1 MLRCRIGLP
10 IGRKARNPEQKI
22 SPAQASLWVSSLLL
36 SSPGPDHNDDLCR
49 WPSHLPT
56 PIPIPGR
63 CPLTFILSQSAKCL
77 MFCFFG
83 QGREILAYLLE
94 HPAVVSSSDRLKDSP
109 ETRVSSADRS
119 LLGRFV
125 YVFQREYA
133 TVDPDI
139 VQLAGTDEA
148 TTCVGLVIRSR
159 NSGMTSVSHMDFPG
173 VVSNGLEQM
182 MSSIV
187 VNDNPGDTAF
197 DVHLIGG
204 FDDRPKKHSSDE
216 VTSERKQK
224 KEGFSLPLCSKM
236 VEALQDSQWK
246 FHLQTL
252 CVLKH
257 NTKIDS
263 MGNACPVISGILVDT
278 SSGSVMPAS
287 FDRSSRGPDEIVRR
301 IRLTVCSKDPK
312 WKGKLLETYDTSRD
326 RFELVPFT
334 WVPDWRL
341 YALSLQELSDSEYLL
356 GCSTSPFA
364 EGPDFVENERRK
376 WDYLIKNPDWRYT
389 FVNKQPRIF
398 QRTEDGGWLRCG

>member
-1 MLRCRIGLP
+1 MIFVDDLP
-10 IGRKARNPEQKI
+10 I
-22 SPAQASLWVSSLLL
+22 
-36 SSPGPDHNDDLCR
+36 
-49 WPSHLPT
+49 
-56 PIPIPGR
+56 
-63 CPLTFILSQSAKCL
+63 SQPRFRS
-77 MFCFFG
+77 

-94 HPAVVSSSDRLKDSP
+94 HPAVVSSSDRLKDTP

-119 LLGRFV
+119 LLGRLV

-133 TVDPDI
+133 TVDPAI

-182 MSSIV
+182 MSSIL

-197 DVHLIGG
+197 D
-204 FDDRPKKHSSDE
+204 HSSDE
-216 VTSERKQK
+216 VASERKQK
-224 KEGFSLPLCSKM
+224 KDGFSLPLCSKL

-287 FDRSSRGPDEIVRR
+287 FDRSSRDPDEIVRR
-301 IRLTVCSKDPK
+301 IRLTVCSEDPK
-312 WKGKLLETYDTSRD
+312 WKGKLLETYDTSHD
-326 RFELVPFT
+326 RFEIAPCT
-334 WVPDWRL
+334 WVPDWRF
-341 YALSLQELSDSEYLL
+341 YALSLQELSDSEFLL

-376 WDYLIKNPDWRYT
+376 WDYLIENPDWRYT
-389 FVNKQPRIF
+389 FVNKEPRIF